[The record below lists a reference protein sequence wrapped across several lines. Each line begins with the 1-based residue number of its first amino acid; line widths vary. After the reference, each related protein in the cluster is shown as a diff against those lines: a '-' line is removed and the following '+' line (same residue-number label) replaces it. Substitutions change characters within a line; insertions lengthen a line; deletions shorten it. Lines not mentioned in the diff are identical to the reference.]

1 MSFPDVT
8 NAVSHWAFL
17 PTLIRLALAL
27 GTGAF
32 VGLEREHR
40 GKAGARTFTFAS
52 LIGCLGGLLG
62 NSYALLAIT
71 LIGLFIC
78 FLNFREWR
86 LHQSL
91 LLTTSAAL
99 IIVGFC
105 GVLCGKGHTF
115 TPVATAV
122 ITAALLAWKQPITGF
137 ATGLSGVELRSAILL
152 AILSFIVY
160 PVLPAHPVGPYGLI
174 QPQETWAT
182 VLLIAALGF
191 VNYVLWKIYGPRS
204 IDITS
209 FLGGLVNSTAAVA
222 ELSSRVR
229 EAGEGFVKLAYRG
242 VLLATGAML
251 LRNSLV
257 LAILAAQ
264 AFTSSLI
271 PMLIMLATTAILLLR
286 GAGMSAGTTSELP
299 PDLKLEQPFSLK
311 VALKFGVVFLVLS
324 VAGVL
329 AQRSLGVYG
338 FYAVSIAG
346 GLLSSASSVA
356 AAGTAAAH
364 HQVSFRV
371 AANGAVLASLT
382 SVFINIPLVA
392 RSGGQPRLTKILARA
407 LLIVIAF
414 GVFGVLVH
422 KPLETG
428 FQSVLRIRNTPAANT
443 H

>member
-1 MSFPDVT
+1 MSFPDVS

-17 PTLIRLALAL
+17 PTLVRLALAL

-40 GKAGARTFTFAS
+40 GKGGARTFTFAS

-62 NSYALLAIT
+62 NSFSLLAII
-71 LIGLFIC
+71 LIGLFVC

-86 LHQSL
+86 LHQNL

-105 GVLCGKGHTF
+105 GVLCGKGHAF

-137 ATGLSGVELRSAILL
+137 ATGLSDIELRSAVLL

-160 PVLPAHPVGPYGLI
+160 PVLPAQPVGPYGLV
-174 QPQETWAT
+174 QLQETWAT

-191 VNYVLWKIYGPRS
+191 VNYVLWRIYGPRS

-242 VLLATGAML
+242 VILATGAML
-251 LRNSLV
+251 LRNSLI
-257 LAILAAQ
+257 LAILAWQ
-264 AFTSSLI
+264 AFAFSLV
-271 PMLIMLATTAILLLR
+271 PMLVMLAATAILLR
-286 GAGMSAGTTSELP
+286 FGAGVGRTSEVP

-311 VALKFGVVFLVLS
+311 AALKFGVIFLVLN

-329 AQRSLGVYG
+329 AQRSLGVFG

-346 GLLSSASSVA
+346 GLLSSASAVA

-371 AANGAVLASLT
+371 AANGAVLAALT
-382 SVFINIPLVA
+382 SVLINIPIVA
-392 RSGGQPRLTKILARA
+392 RSGGQPGLTKALARA

-414 GVFGVLVH
+414 GVLSLVVH
-422 KPLETG
+422 KPLETA
-428 FQSVLRIRNTPAANT
+428 FQSLLRTRNPPAANK

>member
-1 MSFPDVT
+1 MFAPDIT
-8 NAVSHWAFL
+8 NTVSHWPFL
-17 PTLIRLALAL
+17 PTLVRLALAL

-71 LIGLFIC
+71 VIGLFVC
-78 FLNFREWR
+78 FLNFREWK

-137 ATGLSGVELRSAILL
+137 ATGLSDIELRSAVLL

-160 PVLPAHPVGPYGLI
+160 PVLPAQPVGPYGLV
-174 QPQETWAT
+174 QLQETWAT

-242 VLLATGAML
+242 VMLATGAML
-251 LRNSLV
+251 LRNSLI
-257 LAILAAQ
+257 LAILALQ
-264 AFTSSLI
+264 AFASLV
-271 PMLIMLATTAILLLR
+271 PMLIMFAATAILLR
-286 GAGMSAGTTSELP
+286 FGGGAAIGTTNEPP

-311 VALKFGVVFLVLS
+311 AALKFGIIFLVLS

-329 AQRSLGVYG
+329 AQRTLGVFG

-346 GLLSSASSVA
+346 GLLSSASAVA

-364 HQVSFRV
+364 HQVSLPV
-371 AANGAVLASLT
+371 AANGAVLAALT
-382 SVFINIPLVA
+382 SVFINIPIVA
-392 RSGGQPRLTKILARA
+392 RAGGQPGLTKALARA

-414 GVFGVLVH
+414 GVFGLFVH
-422 KPLETG
+422 KPLETA
-428 FQSVLRIRNTPAANT
+428 FRSVLRIHNTPAANT

>member
-17 PTLIRLALAL
+17 PTLVRLALAL

-71 LIGLFIC
+71 VIGLFVC
-78 FLNFREWR
+78 FLNFREWK

-137 ATGLSGVELRSAILL
+137 ATGLSAIELRSAVFF

-222 ELSSRVR
+222 ELSSRGR
-229 EAGEGFVKLAYRG
+229 EVGEGFVKLAYRG
-242 VLLATGAML
+242 VVLATGAIL
-251 LRNSLV
+251 LRNSLI

-264 AFTSSLI
+264 AFTYSLI
-271 PMLIMLATTAILLLR
+271 PMLIMLATTTILLR
-286 GAGMSAGTTSELP
+286 FGAGVATSTTSEPP

-329 AQRSLGVYG
+329 AQRSLGVFG

-382 SVFINIPLVA
+382 SVLINIPLVA
-392 RSGGQPRLTKILARA
+392 RGGGQPRLTKILARA

-414 GVFGVLVH
+414 GVFGV
-422 KPLETG
+422 
-428 FQSVLRIRNTPAANT
+428 F
-443 H
+443 

>member
-8 NAVSHWAFL
+8 NAVSHWDFL
-17 PTLIRLALAL
+17 PTLVRLGLAL

-62 NSYALLAIT
+62 NSYALLAII
-71 LIGLFIC
+71 LIGLFVC
-78 FLNFREWR
+78 FLNFREWQ
-86 LHQSL
+86 LQQNL

-99 IIVGFC
+99 IIVGFG
-105 GVLCGKGHTF
+105 GVLCGKGHAF

-137 ATGLSGVELRSAILL
+137 ATGLSDVELRSAILL

-160 PVLPAHPVGPYGLI
+160 PVLPAQPVGPYGLV
-174 QPQETWAT
+174 QLQETWAT

-222 ELSSRVR
+222 ELSSRIR

-242 VLLATGAML
+242 VMLATGAML
-251 LRNSLV
+251 LRNSLI
-257 LAILAAQ
+257 LAILALP
-264 AFTSSLI
+264 AFAYSLV
-271 PMLIMLATTAILLLR
+271 PMLIMFAATAILLR
-286 GAGMSAGTTSELP
+286 FGGGAAIGRTSEPP

-311 VALKFGVVFLVLS
+311 AALKFGVIFLVLS

-329 AQRSLGVYG
+329 AQRSLGVFG

-346 GLLSSASSVA
+346 GLVSSASAVA
-356 AAGTAAAH
+356 AAGSAAVH
-364 HQVSFRV
+364 HQVSLPV
-371 AANGAVLASLT
+371 AANGAVLAALT
-382 SVFINIPLVA
+382 SVFINIPIVA
-392 RSGGQPRLTKILARA
+392 RAGGQPGLTKALARA

-414 GVFGVLVH
+414 GLFGLLVH
-422 KPLETG
+422 KPLETA
-428 FQSVLRIRNTPAANT
+428 FRSVLRIRKTPAANT

>member
-1 MSFPDVT
+1 MSIPDVT
-8 NAVSHWAFL
+8 ITASPWPFL
-17 PTLIRLALAL
+17 PTLVRLALAI

-40 GKAGARTFTFAS
+40 GKGGARTFIFAS

-62 NSYALLAIT
+62 DTYALLAIA
-71 LIGLFIC
+71 LIGLFVC
-78 FLNFREWR
+78 FLNIREWKLQR
-86 LHQSL
+86 SL

-99 IIVGFC
+99 IIVAFC

-115 TPVATAV
+115 SPVATAV

-137 ATGLSGVELRSAILL
+137 ATGLSDIELRSAVLL

-160 PVLPAHPVGPYGLI
+160 PVLPARPVDPYGLI
-174 QPQETWAT
+174 QLQETWAT

-222 ELSSRVR
+222 ELSNRVR
-229 EAGEGFVKLAYRG
+229 ETGEGFVNLAYRG
-242 VLLATGAML
+242 VVLATGAML
-251 LRNSLV
+251 LRNSLI
-257 LAILAAQ
+257 LAILAVQ
-264 AFTSSLI
+264 AFTFSLV
-271 PMLIMLATTAILLLR
+271 PMLIMLATTAILLR
-286 GAGMSAGTTSELP
+286 FGARTAIGTRNEPP

-311 VALKFGVVFLVLS
+311 AALKFGVVFMALS
-324 VAGVL
+324 VAAVL
-329 AQRSLGVYG
+329 AHRHLGVFG
-338 FYAVSIAG
+338 FYAISVAG
-346 GLLSSASSVA
+346 GLLSSASAVA

-364 HQVSFRV
+364 HEVSFAA

-382 SVFINIPLVA
+382 SVLVNIPLIA
-392 RSGGQPRLTKILARA
+392 RTSGQPQLTKALART
-407 LLIVIAF
+407 LLIVVAAGIF
-414 GVFGVLVH
+414 GVVVH
-422 KPLETG
+422 KPLERALR
-428 FQSVLRIRNTPAANT
+428 SVRAIAHTTAGKR

>member
-1 MSFPDVT
+1 MSFPDVP

-17 PTLIRLALAL
+17 PTLVRLALAL

-40 GKAGARTFTFAS
+40 GKGGARTFTFAS

-62 NSYALLAIT
+62 NSYALLAII
-71 LIGLFIC
+71 LIGVFVC
-78 FLNFREWR
+78 FLNFREWQ
-86 LHQSL
+86 LHQNL
-91 LLTTSAAL
+91 QLTTSAAL
-99 IIVGFC
+99 IIVGFG
-105 GVLCGKGHTF
+105 GVLCGKGHAF

-137 ATGLSGVELRSAILL
+137 ATGLSDVELRSAVLL

-160 PVLPAHPVGPYGLI
+160 PVLPAQPVGPYGLV
-174 QPQETWAT
+174 QLQETWAT

-242 VLLATGAML
+242 VMLATGAML
-251 LRNSLV
+251 LRNSLI
-257 LAILAAQ
+257 LAILALQ
-264 AFTSSLI
+264 AFAYSLV
-271 PMLIMLATTAILLLR
+271 PMLIMFATTAILLR
-286 GAGMSAGTTSELP
+286 FGGGAVTGTTSEPP

-311 VALKFGVVFLVLS
+311 SALKFGVIFLVLS

-329 AQRSLGVYG
+329 AQRSLGVFG

-346 GLLSSASSVA
+346 GLLSSASAVA

-364 HQVSFRV
+364 HQVSLPV
-371 AANGAVLASLT
+371 AANGAVLAALT
-382 SVFINIPLVA
+382 SVFINIPIVA
-392 RSGGQPRLTKILARA
+392 RAGGQPGLTKALARS

-414 GVFGVLVH
+414 GVFGLLVH
-422 KPLETG
+422 KPLETA
-428 FQSVLRIRNTPAANT
+428 FQSVLRVRNTPAVNT

>member
-8 NAVSHWAFL
+8 NAVSHWPFL
-17 PTLIRLALAL
+17 STLVRLALAL

-86 LHQSL
+86 LHQNL

-137 ATGLSGVELRSAILL
+137 ATGISDIELRSAVLL

-160 PVLPAHPVGPYGLI
+160 PVLPAQPIGPYGLV
-174 QPQETWAT
+174 QLQETWAT

-242 VLLATGAML
+242 VMLATGAML
-251 LRNSLV
+251 LRNSLI
-257 LAILAAQ
+257 LAILALQ
-264 AFTSSLI
+264 AFAYSLV
-271 PMLIMLATTAILLLR
+271 PMLIMFAATAFLLR
-286 GAGMSAGTTSELP
+286 FGGGAAIGTTSEPP

-311 VALKFGVVFLVLS
+311 AALKFGAIFLVLS

-329 AQRSLGVYG
+329 AQRSLGVFG

-346 GLLSSASSVA
+346 GLLSSASAVA

-371 AANGAVLASLT
+371 AANGAALAALT
-382 SVFINIPLVA
+382 SAFINIPIVA
-392 RSGGQPRLTKILARA
+392 RAGGQPGLTKALARA

-414 GVFGVLVH
+414 GLFGLLVH
-422 KPLETG
+422 KPLETA